1 MKKTIKR
8 KFPRELTEVKEN
20 KAPVCT
26 HKRDHLQRTCA
37 RKKNTINAHKK
48 LILLGIRQNEVSS
61 HGVSTYIESPRN
73 SSHSTA

>member
-8 KFPRELTEVKEN
+8 RFPRELTEVKEN
-20 KAPVCT
+20 KTPVCT
-26 HKRDHLQRTCA
+26 QKETIYKGHVQEKEHYKRTQ
-37 RKKNTINAHKK
+37 K

>member
-1 MKKTIKR
+1 MQEKEHYKR
-8 KFPRELTEVKEN
+8 T
-20 KAPVCT
+20 
-26 HKRDHLQRTCA
+26 Q
-37 RKKNTINAHKK
+37 K

>member
-20 KAPVCT
+20 KTPVCT

-37 RKKNTINAHKK
+37 RKEHYKRTQK